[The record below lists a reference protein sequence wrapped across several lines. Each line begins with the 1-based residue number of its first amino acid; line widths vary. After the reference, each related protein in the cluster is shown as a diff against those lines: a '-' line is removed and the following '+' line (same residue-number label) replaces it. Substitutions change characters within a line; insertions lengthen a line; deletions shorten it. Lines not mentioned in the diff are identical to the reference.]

1 VGTDITVHATSVG
14 LFSDVDALPEFEH
27 YSLRPD
33 MVVAHGIHNP
43 PLPPLLQAAPAR
55 GCKTTDGM
63 GMLVNQGVIDIKYRT
78 GIDADPRAMWQAP
91 INLKL

>member
-43 PLPPLLQAAPAR
+43 PRPPLLQAAPAR
-55 GCKTTDGM
+55 GCKTADGM

-78 GIDADPRAMWQAP
+78 GIDAEPQAMWQAP
-91 INLKL
+91 IDLKL